1 MTGKAATEIVPASSA
16 TLDRA
21 ARILRAG
28 GLVAFPTETVYGLG
42 ADATQPSAV
51 AKIFAAKGRPSEH
64 PVIVHLA
71 DTSWLT
77 RWAAVVPPA
86 ANALAKAFWPGPLTL
101 ILRRSGD
108 VPDVVTGGG
117 DTVGLRMPA
126 HPVAQG
132 LIERLGRAVAA
143 PSANRFGRISPTR
156 AEHVAEELGGR
167 IDLIV
172 DGGPCEVGVES
183 TIVDLSG
190 ASPRLLRFGGV
201 ALEAI
206 EDVLGATLAAGSEDA
221 PRAPGTLDSHYA
233 PDARTLVLPRQALLD
248 AAQAGDA
255 SLVLE
260 HCPERLGSRCRA
272 LPAEPVAA
280 AHAFYA
286 DLRGLDAMRPER
298 ILIEL
303 PPDTP
308 PWRTVR
314 DRMFRAAA
322 PR

>member
-1 MTGKAATEIVPASSA
+1 MTNQAAPEIATASSK

-21 ARILRAG
+21 AAILRAG

-42 ADATQPSAV
+42 ADATQPNAV
-51 AKIFAAKGRPSEH
+51 AKIFDAKGRPSEH

-71 DTSWLT
+71 DPTWLPG
-77 RWAAVVPPA
+77 WAAVVPPA
-86 ANALAKAFWPGPLTL
+86 ATALADAFWPGPLTL
-101 ILRRSGD
+101 ILRRSSQ

-117 DTVGLRMPA
+117 DTVGLRVPA
-126 HPVAQG
+126 HPVASD
-132 LIERLGRAVAA
+132 LIARLGRAVAA

-167 IDLIV
+167 VDLIV
-172 DGGPCEVGVES
+172 DGGPCQVGVES

-190 ASPRLLRFGGV
+190 PSPRLLRLGGV

-206 EDVLGATLAAGSEDA
+206 EQVLGVELAAGGEDA
-221 PRAPGTLDSHYA
+221 PRAPGTLASHYA
-233 PDARTLVLPRQALLD
+233 PDARTLVLSRRELLD

-255 SLVLE
+255 SLVLG
-260 HCPERLGSRCRA
+260 HCPDPLGSRCRA

-280 AHAFYA
+280 AQAFYA
-286 DLRGLDAMRPER
+286 SLRALDGIQPDR
-298 ILIEL
+298 ILLEL
-303 PPDTP
+303 PPNTP

-322 PR
+322 RR